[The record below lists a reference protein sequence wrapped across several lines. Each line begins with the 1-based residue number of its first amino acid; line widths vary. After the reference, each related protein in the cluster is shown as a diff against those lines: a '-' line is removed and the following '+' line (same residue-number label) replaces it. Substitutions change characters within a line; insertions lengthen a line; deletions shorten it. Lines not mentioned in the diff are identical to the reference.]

1 MSLVRGSFWNKKK
14 EFFKSNMLS
23 LIIRNFYV
31 RIVEEEFHESLTWG
45 HIRYKLMNLGK
56 STKVMNIVWSR
67 NSAKSIR
74 NLQHV
79 HNTNNFPLFG
89 RVEGREGGVVEFL
102 RFLLFPMWS
111 NQVLTPFTL
120 SSQWVFNMFPSSH

>member
-1 MSLVRGSFWNKKK
+1 
-14 EFFKSNMLS
+14 MLG

-31 RIVEEEFHESLTWG
+31 RIVEEEFHESLTGG

-56 STKVMNIVWSR
+56 STKMMNIVWSR

-74 NLQHV
+74 NLQHA
-79 HNTNNFPLFG
+79 HNTNNFPLLG
-89 RVEGREGGVVEFL
+89 RVEGGEGGAMEFL

-111 NQVLTPFTL
+111 NQVLTLFTL
-120 SSQWVFNMFPSSH
+120 SSQHFPSSH